1 MLNQQELHEI
11 ELWKPSKGSCI
22 CSRHFVDREPTLV
35 NSNHTLNM
43 GYDTTSRAL
52 LSFSPTGKRECSEEK
67 GWIYLIG
74 TKTSKLDKS

>member
-1 MLNQQELHEI
+1 
-11 ELWKPSKGSCI
+11 
-22 CSRHFVDREPTLV
+22 
-35 NSNHTLNM
+35 M

-74 TKTSKLDKS
+74 TKTSKLDKT